1 MDREL
6 EEKHLHLPI
15 KMLTAGRAPI
25 EIEVQVKLDGDG
37 VVMDAYSEGMNIAST
52 SKTYSE
58 MGVEVN
64 GIRKATPEALTESVL
79 EDMSIEF
86 LEDGE

>member
-1 MDREL
+1 MNREL
-6 EEKHLHLPI
+6 EARYLHLQI
-15 KMLTAGRAPI
+15 GD
-25 EIEVQVKLDGDG
+25 EIEVQVKLDDDG
-37 VVMDAYSEGMNIAST
+37 VVVDAFRGEPMEGIPHHIGST
-52 SKTYSE
+52 WKTYAE

-64 GIRKATPEALTESVL
+64 EIRKATPEALTESVS

>member
-1 MDREL
+1 M
-6 EEKHLHLPI
+6 HLQI
-15 KMLTAGRAPI
+15 GD
-25 EIEVQVKLDGDG
+25 EIEVQVKLDDDG
-37 VVMDAYSEGMNIAST
+37 VVVNAFRWEPMEGIPDNIAST
-52 SKTYSE
+52 CKTYAE

-64 GIRKATPEALTESVL
+64 EIRKATPEALTESVL